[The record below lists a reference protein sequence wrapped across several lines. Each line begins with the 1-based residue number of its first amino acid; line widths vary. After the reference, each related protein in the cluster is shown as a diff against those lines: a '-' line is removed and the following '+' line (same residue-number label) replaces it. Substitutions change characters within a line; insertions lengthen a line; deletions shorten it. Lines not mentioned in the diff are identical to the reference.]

1 MTTRY
6 KLTKLFRRKEVIP
19 KCFYPN
25 CNLVRVED
33 EWIKCR
39 IKYENYTG
47 TLCDE
52 HLKEALRYNRI
63 ERELLKKEIIR
74 R

>member
-1 MTTRY
+1 MTIKY
-6 KLTKLFRRKEVIP
+6 KLTKLFKRKEIIP
-19 KCFYPN
+19 KCIYPD

-33 EWIKCR
+33 EWIKSR
-39 IKYENYTG
+39 RKYENYSG
-47 TLCDE
+47 TLCNE
-52 HLKEALRYNRI
+52 HLEEALRYNRI